1 MQLFEKL
8 GEDEPEWKDFICI
21 GPKGNIKGETTCN
34 AALERMCERNSL
46 PKIGMHDLRH
56 IFATIL
62 IEQGMQLEEIS
73 KIMGHKSIGIIEAK
87 GKISALIDSSFDPIN
102 AASKSAAGGCT
113 HE

>member
-46 PKIGMHDLRH
+46 PKIGMHDLQQ
-56 IFATIL
+56 F
-62 IEQGMQLEEIS
+62 
-73 KIMGHKSIGIIEAK
+73 
-87 GKISALIDSSFDPIN
+87 
-102 AASKSAAGGCT
+102 
-113 HE
+113 